1 MLLAGASPCA
11 TSAFLTLWSADFERC
26 CEPRQP
32 GVERQQLLQAR
43 RCTRSRFVVAAMVA
57 MLVGIIPEL
66 LHSACAW
73 CAPAVPA
80 AAATAELHTGLVHL
94 RDRTAVY
101 LSSSHLAIH
110 RAAQARCS
118 ASRKRTQACARMRVA
133 IMMMCLVTS
142 FVFKRLSRSVF
153 FARKV
158 FCFVRSTVK
167 GQSLVRL
174 FPALP
179 DVVTACS
186 EKLQK
191 NA

>member
-1 MLLAGASPCA
+1 LCAWLLCCTGTARMLLAGASPCA

-32 GVERQQLLQAR
+32 GVERKQLLQAR

-101 LSSSHLAIH
+101 LTSSHLATH

-133 IMMMCLVTS
+133 TVIGVNVALEVHL
-142 FVFKRLSRSVF
+142 LSED
-153 FARKV
+153 
-158 FCFVRSTVK
+158 TVK
-167 GQSLVRL
+167 G
-174 FPALP
+174 
-179 DVVTACS
+179 ACFG
-186 EKLQK
+186 
-191 NA
+191 